1 VLQSKEFYLVAFDH
15 DRGEYSIHS
24 VISDERAIKSITQE
38 SAKGRKMSCSVSR
51 AAGTAGAKRKAEDVQ
66 PGYHFVD
73 DVLRK

>member
-1 VLQSKEFYLVAFDH
+1 VLLSKEFYLVAFDH
-15 DRGEYSIHS
+15 DRAEYSVHP
-24 VISDERAIKSITQE
+24 VISDERAIASISQE

-51 AAGTAGAKRKAEDVQ
+51 AAGTAGAQRMAEHAQ